1 MSLNNVLK
9 CLEDSGEV
17 NVQVAEH
24 QLSKDAAGN
33 FNVKPVNSVCFVL
46 DEQKTKK
53 KKAKVGSGKAVFKT
67 LSKARGLFSQTS

>member
-24 QLSKDAAGN
+24 LLAKDAAGN
-33 FNVKPVNSVCFVL
+33 FTVKPVNNVCFVL
-46 DEQKTKK
+46 DEPKPKK
-53 KKAKVGSGKAVFKT
+53 KKAKVWLGQ
-67 LSKARGLFSQTS
+67 LF

>member
-24 QLSKDAAGN
+24 LLAKDAAGN
-33 FNVKPVNSVCFVL
+33 FTVKPVNNVCFVL
-46 DEQKTKK
+46 DEPKPKK
-53 KKAKVGSGKAVFKT
+53 KKAKV
-67 LSKARGLFSQTS
+67 